1 MNSEIKIIEKP
12 DWVSW
17 DDIHD
22 VLWKAH
28 AENRRKGINM
38 ALPTLSSEKIG
49 EKIISEGGKMF
60 LAIEGNK
67 IVGTL
72 ALIVKSGKRWYN
84 YGQYGYLCFGAVLPE
99 YSGKGI
105 YRSLYQLVETTA
117 KQMELSVLTSDTNEK
132 NARMLKITK
141 REGYHFVAMKA
152 CKDHFNIICAKWLEK
167 CPYSLW
173 YIKIRY
179 SMSVLLTK
187 LRYRMDSQ
195 KGKTKRFGI

>member
-1 MNSEIKIIEKP
+1 MSDIQIIEKP

-22 VLWKAH
+22 VLWNAH
-28 AENRRKGINM
+28 EQNRKKGIFM
-38 ALPTLSSEKIG
+38 SYPSLFGEEIRKKIG
-49 EKIISEGGKMF
+49 DNGKMF

-67 IVGTL
+67 VVGTL

-84 YGQYGYLCFGAVLPE
+84 YGRYGYLCFGAVLPE

-117 KQMELSVLTSDTNEK
+117 KQMELSVLTRDTNEK

-141 REGYHFVAMKA
+141 QEGYHFVEFKA
-152 CKDHFNIICAKWLEK
+152 YKDHFNIVRAKWLEK

-179 SMSVLLTK
+179 LISVLKTK
-187 LRYRMDSQ
+187 LRYKMDPQ
-195 KGKTKRFGI
+195 KGKTRRF